1 MNTTIGKMKRQPVEW
16 ERTVI
21 SDMTFNKELKSK
33 ICKQITQINK
43 KKSNKQ
49 SNKKIGQR
57 FGWTFF
63 QRRYT
68 DC

>member
-1 MNTTIGKMKRQPVEW
+1 MQTSKVKRQPIEW
-16 ERTVI
+16 EKTVT
-21 SDMTFNKELKSK
+21 SDTTFNKELKSK
-33 ICKQITQINK
+33 IYKQITQFNI

-49 SNKKIGQR
+49 SNEKIGQR
-57 FGWTFF
+57 LGWTFF